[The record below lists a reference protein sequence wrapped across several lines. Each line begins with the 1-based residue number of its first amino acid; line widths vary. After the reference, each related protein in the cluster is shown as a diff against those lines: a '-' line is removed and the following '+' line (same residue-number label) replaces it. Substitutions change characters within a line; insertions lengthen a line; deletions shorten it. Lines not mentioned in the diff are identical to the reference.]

1 MTTRTTKG
9 LKYKTILTYKRVKMD
24 MAIFD
29 MCECQKD
36 LLIEWVIDIYPDG
49 SKMLQNQL
57 YQLKVKF
64 VKWKNLGVAGRAG
77 AFDEGFRPTADHF
90 HWEGILQNCMLIE
103 VIRDLDTNV

>member
-1 MTTRTTKG
+1 
-9 LKYKTILTYKRVKMD
+9 MD
-24 MAIFD
+24 MEIFD

-36 LLIEWVIDIYPDG
+36 LLIEWVIDTYPDDTKTF
-49 SKMLQNQL
+49 KMQRNQL

-90 HWEGILQNCMLIE
+90 HWEGILRNCIL
-103 VIRDLDTNV
+103 IRDLEADL